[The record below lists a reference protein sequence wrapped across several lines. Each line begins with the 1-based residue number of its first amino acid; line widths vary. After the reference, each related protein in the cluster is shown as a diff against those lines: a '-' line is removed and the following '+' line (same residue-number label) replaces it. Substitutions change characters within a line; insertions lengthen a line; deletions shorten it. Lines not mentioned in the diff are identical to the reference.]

1 MISGKKQML
10 RAEMKEAV
18 RSLPEKSFASKKLR
32 QHLHSLFLWKS
43 ANVVFGFT
51 PLAREPDWMGGDL
64 PPEKI
69 FAYPR
74 AGEDGMLLF
83 LLASEFQKGALG
95 ICEPVGATLAPLP
108 DLVLVPGLAF
118 DSTGARLG
126 RGKGFYDRWLAA
138 NPTVRSV
145 GICFRCQILESL
157 PFESHDARV
166 SAIVSEDGV
175 LWP

>member
-10 RAEMKEAV
+10 RAKMKEAL
-18 RSLPEKSFASKKLR
+18 RSFPEKSVASRRLR
-32 QHLHSLFLWKS
+32 EHLYSFSLWES
-43 ANVVFGFT
+43 ARVVFGFRSL
-51 PLAREPDWMGGDL
+51 PGEPDWMGGEL

-74 AGEDGMLLF
+74 AGDDGMLVF
-83 LLASEFQKGALG
+83 LLASEFRTGALG
-95 ICEPVGATLAPLP
+95 IHEPVGAMMAPSP

-118 DSTGARLG
+118 DTTGARLG

-145 GICFRCQILESL
+145 GICFKCQILESL
-157 PFESHDARV
+157 PFEAHDARM
-166 SAIVSEDGV
+166 SAIVSEEGV
-175 LWP
+175 LVP